1 MSPPA
6 DVRSALEDTQV
17 SGRDDADGQEE
28 EEEQEE
34 ESRSDS
40 TRNSE
45 DLERLDMA
53 KTSTGMLVQSPQ
65 YSTAGERRVR
75 NQITDQR
82 S

>member
-1 MSPPA
+1 MLPPA

-17 SGRDDADGQEE
+17 SGRDDADGQE

-53 KTSTGMLVQSPQ
+53 KTSTGMLAQSPQ